1 MTEMSKKDLKEMF
14 FEMEKETGA
23 LIAKKKKRIAKQM
36 ATKRETIRERNAYF
50 MDKYWISLGNS
61 TLQNDFLSRFV
72 RKFRRRL
79 YEQIELR
86 SIGVALPT
94 KEMKS
99 VNFCNV
105 ILLYF
110 LKCIRRSVKN

>member
-79 YEQIELR
+79 YEQIELPY
-86 SIGVALPT
+86 VAVVGFEFKFKCLIMCT
-94 KEMKS
+94 
-99 VNFCNV
+99 
-105 ILLYF
+105 LLMYYVR
-110 LKCIRRSVKN
+110 I